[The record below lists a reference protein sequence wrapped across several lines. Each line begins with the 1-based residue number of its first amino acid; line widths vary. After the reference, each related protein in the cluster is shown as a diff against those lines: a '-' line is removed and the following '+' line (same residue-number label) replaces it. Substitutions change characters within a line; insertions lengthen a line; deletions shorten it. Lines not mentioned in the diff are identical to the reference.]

1 MGKSMACV
9 RSFGG
14 VGIYNPCAAFV
25 VLMGTPTGAGS
36 VPPPKAEPLRQGEK
50 TPKKRRRERYE

>member
-1 MGKSMACV
+1 MACV

-25 VLMGTPTGAGS
+25 VSTEKPNGGREGPTPTG
-36 VPPPKAEPLRQGEK
+36 EYR
-50 TPKKRRRERYE
+50 

>member
-1 MGKSMACV
+1 MACV

-25 VLMGTPTGAGS
+25 VSA
-36 VPPPKAEPLRQGEK
+36 VPSKAHGGREEP
-50 TPKKRRRERYE
+50 TPKGRTAETRENPLLKTKERYYA

>member
-1 MGKSMACV
+1 MAGV

-25 VLMGTPTGAGS
+25 VLMGKPMGGREIAH
-36 VPPPKAEPLRQGEK
+36 PPKASTIGTKIKE
-50 TPKKRRRERYE
+50 ERKQ

>member
-1 MGKSMACV
+1 MAGV

-25 VLMGTPTGAGS
+25 VLMGTPMGAGKS
-36 VPPPKAEPLRQGEK
+36 HPQGLNH
-50 TPKKRRRERYE
+50 